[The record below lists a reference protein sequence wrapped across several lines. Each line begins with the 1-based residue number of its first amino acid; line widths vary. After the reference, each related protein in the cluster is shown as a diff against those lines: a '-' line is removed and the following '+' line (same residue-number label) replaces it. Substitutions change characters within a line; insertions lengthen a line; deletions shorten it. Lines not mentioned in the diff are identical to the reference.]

1 MANAINLPVSADPTF
16 TFRVYD
22 ITPVTY
28 RSVVFQCKAIN
39 VDKKWVLATM
49 TGPTI
54 IHHNKSAGIYKS
66 AMRWCI
72 AKKCNLEN
80 KSEIYILTD
89 DEPALIAAC
98 LKGFKKCLLLRRT
111 KHFKGNCKDFLI
123 GKGIKWIIK
132 GAMLDVVF
140 GKHGFVEA
148 ENKED

>member
-1 MANAINLPVSADPTF
+1 
-16 TFRVYD
+16 
-22 ITPVTY
+22 
-28 RSVVFQCKAIN
+28 
-39 VDKKWVLATM
+39 M

-98 LKGFKKCLLLRRT
+98 LKGFKKM
-111 KHFKGNCKDFLI
+111 LI
-123 GKGIKWIIK
+123 AKAHK
-132 GAMLDVVF
+132 AF
-140 GKHGFVEA
+140 QR
-148 ENKED
+148 